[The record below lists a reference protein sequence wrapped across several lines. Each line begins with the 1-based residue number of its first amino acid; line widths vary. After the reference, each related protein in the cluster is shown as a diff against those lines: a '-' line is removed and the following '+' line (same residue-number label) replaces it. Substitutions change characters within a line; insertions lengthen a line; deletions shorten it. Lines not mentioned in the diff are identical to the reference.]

1 VPDLWLPYRIVTDG
15 SVRLSSASALTANF
29 PPVFSNA
36 RVRLKS
42 SEQGVCPE
50 SYFVTDGGA
59 TENLGLV
66 SALYALRGTLLQM
79 EPGAKLGD
87 IHVLALEASAID
99 YDYSDDRGVGA
110 ATGGSK
116 ERINSGLTQSLLR
129 EVSALVAAH
138 EGAQLR
144 VHYLPLPVAFRSRG
158 GFGTHWMFA
167 RTINVVNP
175 LLAEAPGTWESL
187 LPEGGKDEIT
197 LKRADVMVTLRAL
210 FDPTDPVCSRAERI
224 HADRKAAPKGWNR
237 RVQTVSRWICGHD
250 DLRNTPPLLPDY
262 QIEAWARVVKDLAS
276 PEESVQFTPYAR

>member
-1 VPDLWLPYRIVTDG
+1 VTDG
-15 SVRLSSASALTANF
+15 DVKLSAASALTANF

-42 SEQGVCPE
+42 SEKGVCPQ

-79 EPGAKLGD
+79 DPGAVLGE

-99 YDYSDDRGVGA
+99 YDYHDDRGIGA

-116 ERINSGLTQSLLR
+116 ERINSGLTQSLLH
-129 EVSALVAAH
+129 EVEGMVAAH
-138 EGAQLR
+138 HGRMR

-167 RTINVVNP
+167 RNINVVNP
-175 LLAEAPGTWESL
+175 LLAEAPGFVRSL
-187 LPEGGKDEIT
+187 LPEGGKDKVALNREE
-197 LKRADVMVTLRAL
+197 VMVTLRAL
-210 FDPTDPVCSRAERI
+210 FDPADPVCARAQRFE
-224 HADRKAAPKGWNR
+224 ADPKSSPVAWTQGVQ
-237 RVQTVSRWICGHD
+237 RVTRWICGHD
-250 DLRNTPPLLPDY
+250 DKRDTPPLLPDY
-262 QIEAWARVVKDLAS
+262 QVEAWASVVQDLGTPQAGAA
-276 PEESVQFTPYAR
+276 FKPYAR